1 MVPRFFHPIGSFR
14 VPGFWWPQIHGW
26 KPEAACRL
34 LKDCRL
40 GIANATISSTV
51 SISVPSGT
59 AGCETYASAK
69 SGLIEPT
76 EASALKSVVDGIH
89 VNALVP
95 LRVSTT
101 LLMY

>member
-1 MVPRFFHPIGSFR
+1 AQITSSALQTKLDGPQILPPRRQFSRPR
-14 VPGFWWPQIHGW
+14 LWWPQIHGG

-59 AGCETYASAK
+59 VGCETYASAK

-76 EASALKSVVDGIH
+76 EASALKSVVD
-89 VNALVP
+89 
-95 LRVSTT
+95 
-101 LLMY
+101 